1 MRAVAVDAE
10 ETEADELDEE
20 AAGKQAERALRFS
33 LAGVQLKFSAIKA
46 QGKNGGLTIPVTG
59 SGGDWIVKLPSARH
73 PDVPEA
79 EFAAMKLAA
88 KIGIDVP
95 EIDLVPLDQI
105 DGIPEGITRYGKSAF
120 AIRRF
125 DRGEEGPVHTED
137 FAQVFGVFADDKY
150 ENASYRQI
158 LSVLAIETD
167 EQSVVEFV
175 RRLTYSVLIGNG
187 DMHLKNWS
195 LIYPDRRNALLAP
208 AYDLLSTLAYIPG
221 DDAALKFHSSRE
233 WASYT
238 YDELEAIA
246 DKADTPGKMALVGQL
261 ARETGL
267 EEMAVVAGLV
277 AGEHGLTGFER
288 LGYPTVETHP
298 GANWTMVHAIAR
310 QESEFDRNRVSHAGA
325 RGMMQLMP
333 GTAREVASLLDL
345 PYSKERLFSDP
356 SYNATLG
363 SAYLAGLIKRFG
375 NNPILVSAGYN
386 AGPGRPLR
394 WMRERGDPRTADVD
408 MIDWIEHIPFNETRN
423 YVMRVTESL
432 PVYRARLGKT
442 PLPVPFSKEL
452 SGASLAA
459 FAPQS
464 E

>member
-1 MRAVAVDAE
+1 MIDAAALDIFLGKTRVGTIARLDGDASIFTFDEVYLSDQERPTLSLAYKDANGEIIADTRSYRTKIEPFFSNLLPEGTLRDYLARRAGVKAVREYHLLTQLGHDLPGAVRAVAVDAE

-167 EQSVVEFV
+167 EQSVIEFV

-246 DKADTPGKMALVGQL
+246 DKARLPAKLITATAKD
-261 ARETGL
+261 
-267 EEMAVVAGLV
+267 VVAQFDDAWSNESGHLPFPDDV
-277 AGEHGLTGFER
+277 RSAIER
-288 LGYPTVETHP
+288 HRKTL
-298 GANWTMVHAIAR
+298 AI
-310 QESEFDRNRVSHAGA
+310 
-325 RGMMQLMP
+325 
-333 GTAREVASLLDL
+333 
-345 PYSKERLFSDP
+345 
-356 SYNATLG
+356 
-363 SAYLAGLIKRFG
+363 
-375 NNPILVSAGYN
+375 
-386 AGPGRPLR
+386 
-394 WMRERGDPRTADVD
+394 
-408 MIDWIEHIPFNETRN
+408 
-423 YVMRVTESL
+423 
-432 PVYRARLGKT
+432 
-442 PLPVPFSKEL
+442 
-452 SGASLAA
+452 
-459 FAPQS
+459 
-464 E
+464 

>member
-1 MRAVAVDAE
+1 MIDAAALDIFLGKTRVGTIARLDGDASIFTFDEVYLSDQERPTLSLAYKDANGEIIADTRSYRTKIEPFFSNLLPEGTLRDYLARRAGVKAVREYHLLTQLGHDLPGAVRAVAVDAE

-125 DRGEEGPVHTED
+125 DRGVEGPVHTED
-137 FAQVFGVFADDKY
+137 FAQGFGVFADDKY

-246 DKADTPGKMALVGQL
+246 DKARLPAKLITATAKD
-261 ARETGL
+261 
-267 EEMAVVAGLV
+267 VVAQFDDAWSNESGHLPFPDDV
-277 AGEHGLTGFER
+277 RSAIER
-288 LGYPTVETHP
+288 HRKTL
-298 GANWTMVHAIAR
+298 AI
-310 QESEFDRNRVSHAGA
+310 
-325 RGMMQLMP
+325 
-333 GTAREVASLLDL
+333 
-345 PYSKERLFSDP
+345 
-356 SYNATLG
+356 
-363 SAYLAGLIKRFG
+363 
-375 NNPILVSAGYN
+375 
-386 AGPGRPLR
+386 
-394 WMRERGDPRTADVD
+394 
-408 MIDWIEHIPFNETRN
+408 
-423 YVMRVTESL
+423 
-432 PVYRARLGKT
+432 
-442 PLPVPFSKEL
+442 
-452 SGASLAA
+452 
-459 FAPQS
+459 
-464 E
+464 

>member
-1 MRAVAVDAE
+1 MIDAAALDIFLGETRVGTIARLDGDASIFTFDDVYLADQDRPTLSLAYKDANGEIIAETRSYRTKIEPFFSNLLPEGTLRDYLARRAGVKAVREYHLLAQLGHDLPGAVRALAVDAE

-59 SGGDWIVKLPSARH
+59 SGGDWIVKLPSVRH

-95 EIDLVPLDQI
+95 EIGLVPLDQI
-105 DGIPEGITRYGKSAF
+105 DGIPEGITRYGESAF

-221 DDAALKFHSSRE
+221 DDAALKFHRSRE

-246 DKADTPGKMALVGQL
+246 DKARLP
-261 ARETGL
+261 ARLIT
-267 EEMAVVAGLV
+267 ATAKDVVAQFDDAWSNESGHLPFPDDV
-277 AGEHGLTGFER
+277 RSAIER
-288 LGYPTVETHP
+288 HRKTL
-298 GANWTMVHAIAR
+298 AI
-310 QESEFDRNRVSHAGA
+310 
-325 RGMMQLMP
+325 
-333 GTAREVASLLDL
+333 
-345 PYSKERLFSDP
+345 
-356 SYNATLG
+356 
-363 SAYLAGLIKRFG
+363 
-375 NNPILVSAGYN
+375 
-386 AGPGRPLR
+386 
-394 WMRERGDPRTADVD
+394 
-408 MIDWIEHIPFNETRN
+408 
-423 YVMRVTESL
+423 
-432 PVYRARLGKT
+432 
-442 PLPVPFSKEL
+442 
-452 SGASLAA
+452 
-459 FAPQS
+459 
-464 E
+464 

>member
-1 MRAVAVDAE
+1 MIDAAALDIFLGKTRVGTIARLDGDASIFTFDEVYLADQDRPTLSLAYKDANGEIIAETRSYRTKIEPFFSNLLPEGTLRDYLARRAGVKAMREYHLLAQLGHDLPGAVRAVAVDAE

-95 EIDLVPLDQI
+95 EIDLLSLDQI
-105 DGIPEGITRYGKSAF
+105 DGIPEGITRYGESAF

-167 EQSVVEFV
+167 EQSVVELV

-246 DKADTPGKMALVGQL
+246 DKARLPAKLITATAKD
-261 ARETGL
+261 
-267 EEMAVVAGLV
+267 VVAQFDDAWSNESGHLPFPDDV
-277 AGEHGLTGFER
+277 RSAIER
-288 LGYPTVETHP
+288 HRKTL
-298 GANWTMVHAIAR
+298 AI
-310 QESEFDRNRVSHAGA
+310 
-325 RGMMQLMP
+325 
-333 GTAREVASLLDL
+333 
-345 PYSKERLFSDP
+345 
-356 SYNATLG
+356 
-363 SAYLAGLIKRFG
+363 
-375 NNPILVSAGYN
+375 
-386 AGPGRPLR
+386 
-394 WMRERGDPRTADVD
+394 
-408 MIDWIEHIPFNETRN
+408 
-423 YVMRVTESL
+423 
-432 PVYRARLGKT
+432 
-442 PLPVPFSKEL
+442 
-452 SGASLAA
+452 
-459 FAPQS
+459 
-464 E
+464 

>member
-1 MRAVAVDAE
+1 MIDAAALDIFLGKTRVGTIARLDGDASIFTFDEVYLSDQERPTLSLAYKDANGEIIADTRSYRTKIEPFFSNLLPEGTLRDYLARRAGVKAVREYHLLTQLGHDLPGAVRAVAVDAE

-238 YDELEAIA
+238 YDELETIA
-246 DKADTPGKMALVGQL
+246 DKARLPAKLITATAKD
-261 ARETGL
+261 
-267 EEMAVVAGLV
+267 VVAQFDDAWSNESGHLPFPDDV
-277 AGEHGLTGFER
+277 RSAIER
-288 LGYPTVETHP
+288 HRKTL
-298 GANWTMVHAIAR
+298 AI
-310 QESEFDRNRVSHAGA
+310 
-325 RGMMQLMP
+325 
-333 GTAREVASLLDL
+333 
-345 PYSKERLFSDP
+345 
-356 SYNATLG
+356 
-363 SAYLAGLIKRFG
+363 
-375 NNPILVSAGYN
+375 
-386 AGPGRPLR
+386 
-394 WMRERGDPRTADVD
+394 
-408 MIDWIEHIPFNETRN
+408 
-423 YVMRVTESL
+423 
-432 PVYRARLGKT
+432 
-442 PLPVPFSKEL
+442 
-452 SGASLAA
+452 
-459 FAPQS
+459 
-464 E
+464 

>member
-1 MRAVAVDAE
+1 MINAAALDIFLGETRVGTIARLDGDASIFTFDEVYLADQDRPTLSLAYKDANGEIITETRSYRTKIEPFFSNLLPEGTLRDYLARRAGVKAVREYHLLAQLGHDLPGAVRAVAVDAE
-10 ETEADELDEE
+10 ETEVDELDEE

-59 SGGDWIVKLPSARH
+59 SGGNWIVKLPSARH
-73 PDVPEA
+73 PEVPEA

-95 EIDLVPLDQI
+95 DIDLVPLDQI

-167 EQSVVEFV
+167 EQSVIEFV

-238 YDELEAIA
+238 YDELETIA
-246 DKADTPGKMALVGQL
+246 DKARLPAKLITATAKD
-261 ARETGL
+261 
-267 EEMAVVAGLV
+267 VVAQFDDAWSNESGHLPFPDDV
-277 AGEHGLTGFER
+277 RSAIER
-288 LGYPTVETHP
+288 HRKTL
-298 GANWTMVHAIAR
+298 AI
-310 QESEFDRNRVSHAGA
+310 
-325 RGMMQLMP
+325 
-333 GTAREVASLLDL
+333 
-345 PYSKERLFSDP
+345 
-356 SYNATLG
+356 
-363 SAYLAGLIKRFG
+363 
-375 NNPILVSAGYN
+375 
-386 AGPGRPLR
+386 
-394 WMRERGDPRTADVD
+394 
-408 MIDWIEHIPFNETRN
+408 
-423 YVMRVTESL
+423 
-432 PVYRARLGKT
+432 
-442 PLPVPFSKEL
+442 
-452 SGASLAA
+452 
-459 FAPQS
+459 
-464 E
+464 

>member
-1 MRAVAVDAE
+1 MINAAALDIFLGETRVGTIARLDGDASIFTFDEVYLADQDRPTLSLAYKDVNGDIIAEPRSYRTKIEPFFSNLLPEGTLRDYLARRAGVKAVREYHLLAQLGHDLPGAVRAVAVDAE
-10 ETEADELDEE
+10 ETEVDELDEE

-59 SGGDWIVKLPSARH
+59 SGGNWIVKLPSARH
-73 PDVPEA
+73 PEVPEA

-95 EIDLVPLDQI
+95 DIDLVPLDQI

-167 EQSVVEFV
+167 EQSVIEFV

-233 WASYT
+233 GASYT
-238 YDELEAIA
+238 YDELETIA
-246 DKADTPGKMALVGQL
+246 DKARLPAKLITATAKD
-261 ARETGL
+261 
-267 EEMAVVAGLV
+267 VVAQFDDAWSNESGHLPFPDDV
-277 AGEHGLTGFER
+277 RSAIER
-288 LGYPTVETHP
+288 HRKTL
-298 GANWTMVHAIAR
+298 AI
-310 QESEFDRNRVSHAGA
+310 
-325 RGMMQLMP
+325 
-333 GTAREVASLLDL
+333 
-345 PYSKERLFSDP
+345 
-356 SYNATLG
+356 
-363 SAYLAGLIKRFG
+363 
-375 NNPILVSAGYN
+375 
-386 AGPGRPLR
+386 
-394 WMRERGDPRTADVD
+394 
-408 MIDWIEHIPFNETRN
+408 
-423 YVMRVTESL
+423 
-432 PVYRARLGKT
+432 
-442 PLPVPFSKEL
+442 
-452 SGASLAA
+452 
-459 FAPQS
+459 
-464 E
+464 